1 MEKQINFHNYK
12 RAILVSK
19 AAMVAGPVRNAI
31 TLIEEHGT
39 KIDVFLEEE
48 LLINIAEHNLVP
60 KHEILSKE
68 ETEQLLNRYK
78 VTKDKVYRLFEY
90 IF

>member
-1 MEKQINFHNYK
+1 MEKQIK
-12 RAILVSK
+12 VQDCQRAILVSK
-19 AAMVAGPVRNAI
+19 ASMVAGPVKNAI

-78 VTKDKVYRLFEY
+78 VTKDKVLLF
-90 IF
+90 FT